1 MCPACDMP
9 SFALCLHE
17 ETDTRIFA
25 RATEAAKRPNKQI
38 SSCTV
43 DTDVIVLV
51 IPVVQQWC
59 VDELQGRQKS
69 TAIVGVISNC
79 LAFFHSL
86 TGCNKTYFILNHGK
100 QWVSFQAVT
109 GYFVKMNSLTEKPP
123 TYYLC
128 TIRRFITVLY
138 GRTSKHLHE
147 HRHG

>member
-1 MCPACDMP
+1 MRVRQYSKENPILFREKKLSLVCLPCEMP

-43 DTDVIVLV
+43 DTDVVVLV
-51 IPVVQQWC
+51 IPMVQQWC
-59 VDELQGRQKS
+59 VDEMQGWQKS
-69 TAIVGVISNC
+69 PAIVGVMSNC

-86 TGCNKTYFILNHGK
+86 TGCKKTYFILNHGK

-109 GYFVKMNSLTEKPP
+109 GYFVKK
-123 TYYLC
+123 
-128 TIRRFITVLY
+128 
-138 GRTSKHLHE
+138 
-147 HRHG
+147 